1 MAYSEL
7 PICSSRQ
14 LTATLRRLGCEPRRK
29 SKGGSHSVY
38 QRRRTDGRI
47 LVSPVI
53 LGRKEIPKGT
63 LRNILALLE
72 ISHSDFLAKFR

>member
-1 MAYSEL
+1 MTREKRNNVKCHHY
-7 PICSSRQ
+7 
-14 LTATLRRLGCEPRRK
+14 
-29 SKGGSHSVY
+29 
-38 QRRRTDGRI
+38 

-72 ISHSDFLAKFR
+72 ISHSDFLANFR

>member
-1 MAYSEL
+1 MKCHHY
-7 PICSSRQ
+7 
-14 LTATLRRLGCEPRRK
+14 
-29 SKGGSHSVY
+29 
-38 QRRRTDGRI
+38 

-72 ISHSDFLAKFR
+72 ISHSDFLANFR